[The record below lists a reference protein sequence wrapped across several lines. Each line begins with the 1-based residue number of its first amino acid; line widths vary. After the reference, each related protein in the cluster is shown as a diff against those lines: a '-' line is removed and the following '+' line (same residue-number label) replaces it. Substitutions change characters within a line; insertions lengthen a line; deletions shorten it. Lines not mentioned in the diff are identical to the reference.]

1 MVGLIVGKWQQ
12 PPGVKTLFCH
22 SSISPARGGTDFF
35 ITDRVW
41 ISSVRTLDFPE
52 ISFGFVELNFWICR
66 PACFER
72 IQGRVGA
79 RPSMVRRRKRRR
91 RRRRR
96 HRLAKA
102 SEIYF
107 QQNPLWQALWSA
119 RKSFISGAGMRN
131 VQWLKPVRLA

>member
-1 MVGLIVGKWQQ
+1 MTHKSWFHGQRPNRWKVATAPQ
-12 PPGVKTLFCH
+12 PAGGKTLFCH

-79 RPSMVRRRKRRR
+79 RPSMD
-91 RRRRR
+91 
-96 HRLAKA
+96 
-102 SEIYF
+102 SEEEEE
-107 QQNPLWQALWSA
+107 A
-119 RKSFISGAGMRN
+119 GADN
-131 VQWLKPVRLA
+131 

>member
-79 RPSMVRRRKRRR
+79 RPSMDCEEEEEATVASRN
-91 RRRRR
+91 
-96 HRLAKA
+96 LFPTFAK
-102 SEIYF
+102 SSMTGIVVG
-107 QQNPLWQALWSA
+107 P
-119 RKSFISGAGMRN
+119 
-131 VQWLKPVRLA
+131 